1 MKAMEEHQLRSLV
14 ADLVIDQYGTG
25 DNEMFDSASVDDFR
39 HLIRAAYVVSDEAGH
54 SLQRWVDAGRHA
66 GLSWADVGD
75 TLGVSRQAAQQRFS
89 RSQSIEK
96 SGSRA
101 PLDPSGLIVR
111 KGMNAFSEVAAL
123 EEEGRNGN
131 ELVGAAV
138 RKLFFVPRGRPWEN
152 ARVTAF
158 RGKGIIRQYENAGWT
173 YALTWYPFHYFTR
186 PADADSQREI

>member
-1 MKAMEEHQLRSLV
+1 V
-14 ADLVIDQYGTG
+14 ADLVIDRFAPG
-25 DNEMFDSASVDDFR
+25 DDETFDGASADDFR

-89 RSQSIEK
+89 GSKSIEE

-101 PLDPSGLIVR
+101 SVDPSELIVR
-111 KGMNAFSEVAAL
+111 KGMNAFTEVSAL

-138 RKLFFVPRGRPWEN
+138 LKLFFISHGRPWEN
-152 ARVTAF
+152 KRVTAF
-158 RGKGIIRQYENAGWT
+158 RGKGLIQQYEAAGWT

-186 PADADSQREI
+186 PADADSHRER